1 MTDKDELELNRKREV
16 VLHNTET
23 LLKLYKKTKNK
34 MSESILKRYGNDILK
49 LLDDL
54 DYFDRYGKWY

>member
-1 MTDKDELELNRKREV
+1 MNDNKFIDVEREV